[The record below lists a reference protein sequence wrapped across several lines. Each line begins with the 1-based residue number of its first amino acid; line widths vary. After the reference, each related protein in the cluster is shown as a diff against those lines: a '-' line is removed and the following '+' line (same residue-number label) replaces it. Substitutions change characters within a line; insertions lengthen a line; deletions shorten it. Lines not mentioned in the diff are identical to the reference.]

1 MEPTQLEILA
11 DNIGN
16 KYTEVCKCIKEII
29 ELLEKMDKNIFD
41 ILC

>member
-11 DNIGN
+11 ESVGN